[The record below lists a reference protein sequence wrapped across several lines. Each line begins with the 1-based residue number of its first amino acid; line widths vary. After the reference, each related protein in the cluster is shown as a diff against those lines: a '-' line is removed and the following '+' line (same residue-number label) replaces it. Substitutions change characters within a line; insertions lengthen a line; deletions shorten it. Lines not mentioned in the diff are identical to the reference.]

1 MIGQIGVI
9 LHHLS
14 SLLGAIKVIVLC
26 AFVSRVGSFDALIR
40 ETPLYKWGGGGTY
53 LYLKEYVTN
62 YLHGIKSEFFYISY
76 IPYCTI
82 FKPFFLAESTYFHYF
97 LYIHL
102 TYTTTLLIASLKWK
116 QCP

>member
-40 ETPLYKWGGGGTY
+40 ETPLYKWGGGVG
-53 LYLKEYVTN
+53 
-62 YLHGIKSEFFYISY
+62 
-76 IPYCTI
+76 
-82 FKPFFLAESTYFHYF
+82 
-97 LYIHL
+97 L
-102 TYTTTLLIASLKWK
+102 TYILRNM
-116 QCP
+116 